1 MTPHVLPRRLHG
13 PATRPA
19 RVRLTLGW
27 TLAGAWIGVSR
38 TDTDPTGVTVLHQ
51 GGAQAT
57 LGKIAAALGWPP
69 LPLAPDPVLD
79 LRGGDVIILDRHPLG
94 HQVDATLIANTGQV
108 LGRARAATFSAALA
122 QLRQTAAR
130 SG

>member
-1 MTPHVLPRRLHG
+1 MTPHLGPRSLHG
-13 PATRPA
+13 APARPP

-27 TLAGAWIGVSR
+27 TLAGAWIGVSH
-38 TDTDPTGVTVLHQ
+38 TDTDPAGVTVLHQ
-51 GGAQAT
+51 GGPQAT
-57 LGKIAAALGWPP
+57 LAMIAAQLGWPP

-108 LGRARAATFSAALA
+108 LGSARAATFSAALA
-122 QLRQTAAR
+122 QLQQTTVR
-130 SG
+130 NG